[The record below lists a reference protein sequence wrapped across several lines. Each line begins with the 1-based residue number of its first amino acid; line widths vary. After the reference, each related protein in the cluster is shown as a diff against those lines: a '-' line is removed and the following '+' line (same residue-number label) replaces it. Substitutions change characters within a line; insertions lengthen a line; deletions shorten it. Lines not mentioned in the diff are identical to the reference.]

1 MLVIQV
7 DVTLSSSSGAML
19 ISLTLDI
26 RIRKASLIPL
36 VALARIGLGSIGLDD
51 VTVDGDV
58 IVAEVASVFLG

>member
-58 IVAEVASVFLG
+58 IVAEVASVFCD

>member
-36 VALARIGLGSIGLDD
+36 VALARIGVGSIGLDD

-58 IVAEVASVFLG
+58 IVAEVASVFCD